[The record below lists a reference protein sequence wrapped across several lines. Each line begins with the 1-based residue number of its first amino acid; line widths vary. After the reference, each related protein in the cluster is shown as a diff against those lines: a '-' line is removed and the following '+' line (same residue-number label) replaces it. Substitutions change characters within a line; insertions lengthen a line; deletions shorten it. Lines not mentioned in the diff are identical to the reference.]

1 MAGYR
6 DWFVDKDYA
15 VGQDVNSM
23 TPRQIEDAIGVFSS
37 HGDAKSRGAFNWLQQ
52 LQAKHYANQ
61 DADRMAEYQGAML
74 EAYEKMAEAS
84 AYQAPYQQPTSKAA
98 AAYGEAQAD
107 TQNRQL
113 MRRGLI
119 SLTRWG
125 NGGSSGKRTTLG
137 VA

>member
-1 MAGYR
+1 MANYR
-6 DWFVDKDYA
+6 DWFKGKDYQ

-23 TPRQIEDAIGVFSS
+23 TPSQVEDALKVFGS
-37 HGDAKSRGAFNWLQQ
+37 HENANSRGAWNWVQK

-61 DADRMAEYQGAML
+61 DAAKMEEYQRAML
-74 EAYEKMAEAS
+74 EAYNKMAEAS
-84 AYQAPYQQPTSKAA
+84 AYQAPYQQPITKAPA
-98 AAYGEAQAD
+98 VYGEAQAD
-107 TQNRQL
+107 TQHRQL
-113 MRRGLI
+113 MRRGLL